1 MDFFYPPNYTGMEDN
16 QYFAGID
23 ILKKLINLEDD
34 SDELSHIEATVKAK
48 GVDAALYLLYYT
60 FVIKCK
66 MQEDG
71 LTDESKLKEFRTMLQ
86 TAVTI
91 GAFISRDRL
100 LNIEKFDKM
109 WELPYVENT
118 DEY

>member
-60 FVIKCK
+60 FVIKCRT
-66 MQEDG
+66 QG
-71 LTDESKLKEFRTMLQ
+71 NYLTEENKLREFRTMLQ
-86 TAVTI
+86 TAVSI
-91 GAFISRDRL
+91 GAYIGRDRL

-109 WELPYVENT
+109 WELPYVKDTE
-118 DEY
+118 